1 MVNLL
6 KYIEEKN
13 GTFESPRY
21 SRGLVIA
28 EFVIAEFHCIT
39 FVKIRSHSGVSDRW
53 RELQWG
59 VSDRLRKLYWEV
71 LDRGRKFHWGLS
83 DW

>member
-28 EFVIAEFHCIT
+28 KLVIAEFHCIDLYH
-39 FVKIRSHSGVSDRW
+39 FCSYAKKKKKNPAFSSLLVKS
-53 RELQWG
+53 
-59 VSDRLRKLYWEV
+59 
-71 LDRGRKFHWGLS
+71 
-83 DW
+83 

>member
-21 SRGLVIA
+21 SRGLVIG
-28 EFVIAEFHCIT
+28 ELVTAEFHCIMVVNKNI
-39 FVKIRSHSGVSDRW
+39 FG
-53 RELQWG
+53 
-59 VSDRLRKLYWEV
+59 KLNIYFW
-71 LDRGRKFHWGLS
+71 FS
-83 DW
+83 